1 MIFDEKFISF
11 ILPQICY
18 TRNMTNLAFMSDLH
32 LDSNQ
37 FTDEDITILIDLL
50 KKKKVDHIHFAG
62 DLSND
67 FEHISL
73 PFLQKLKK
81 ILLRFLQFRQS

>member
-18 TRNMTNLAFMSDLH
+18 TRNITNLAFMSDLH

-37 FTDEDITILIDLL
+37 FTNEDITILIDLL

-62 DLSND
+62 DLSNVG
-67 FEHISL
+67 
-73 PFLQKLKK
+73 
-81 ILLRFLQFRQS
+81 

>member
-37 FTDEDITILIDLL
+37 FTDEEITILMELL
-50 KKKKVDHIHFAG
+50 AARKVDHIHFAG
-62 DLSND
+62 DLSNG
-67 FEHISL
+67 FEQISL
-73 PFLQKLKK
+73 PFYKSSKSPSP
-81 ILLRFLQFRQS
+81 LLTI